1 MTDLL
6 TSQVAGYAANS
17 TCSRLPRHVVDRAKL
32 IVFDELACAVLG
44 RELEPGTLIA
54 RYVARS
60 GGLAESTVLGT
71 ADRLPAPLAAL
82 ANGTAGHADEFDG
95 VHVTGGHP
103 GAVIV
108 PAAFATA
115 ERVRCGGA
123 ELINAVVLGYD
134 VGTRLVDA
142 VGGAGRIATVHHLHS
157 DFLHAYGAAS
167 AAARLLQLDARR
179 HRHAAALTAGHA
191 IGLRALFGE
200 DRHISKALANGQAAA
215 AGVTGAFMA
224 EAGLEGNDAVLEAPG
239 GVLDA
244 WADPTRRELVANNLG
259 TDFAVLGSNVK
270 FYSAGYPIHAPV
282 EAALRIVDDTGLGAA
297 DIASVIVHLPSR
309 TADIVDGRRM
319 PTINLQHMLA
329 VALVAG
335 GLGFEEAHSDQLRR
349 DPRVAALA
357 ARVSIER
364 HAAID
369 ERPPYGRG
377 ATVDIVTRDGAR
389 HSVRIEHPRG
399 HAHRGTV
406 TWDDLDGKWRTLL
419 GSRIGPDRYI
429 EALTVAKDLERVD
442 DVSVLASLL
451 TRVDLT

>member
-1 MTDLL
+1 MTESP
-6 TSQVAGYAANS
+6 TARIAEYAAG
-17 TCSRLPRHVVDRAKL
+17 TAYDRLPHEVVDRAKI

-44 RELEPGTLIA
+44 RELDPGVLVA
-54 RYVARS
+54 AYVARS
-60 GGLAESTVLGT
+60 GGAPESTVLGT

-115 ERVRCGGA
+115 ERLRRGGA

-142 VGGAGRIATVHHLHS
+142 VGGAGRIASVHHLHS

-167 AAARLLQLDARR
+167 AAARLLGLDAGR

-224 EAGLEGNDAVLEAPG
+224 EAGLEGNDSVLEAPG

-244 WADPTRRELVANNLG
+244 WADPARRDRVTRGLG
-259 TDFAVLGSNVK
+259 DDHAVLGAHVK

-282 EAALRIVDDTGLGAA
+282 EAALRIVADTGIATA
-297 DIASVIVHLPSR
+297 DIDAVVVHLPAR

-319 PTINLQHMLA
+319 PTINLQHMLG

-335 GLGFEEAHSDQLRR
+335 GLGFEDAHSEPLRR

-364 HAAID
+364 HPGID
-369 ERPPYGRG
+369 EAPPYARG
-377 ATVDIVTRDGAR
+377 ATVDVVTGDGSR

-399 HAHRGTV
+399 HAHRGPV
-406 TWDDLDGKWRTLL
+406 TWDDLDGKWRELL
-419 GSRIGPDRYI
+419 GSRIGPGRYA
-429 EALTVAKDLERVD
+429 EALTAAKDLERVD

-451 TRVDLT
+451 TRRDQP